1 MSMSQFEKLMPSAQ
15 SDHINSLLKNEFVT
29 EKLLQNIDKNQQY
42 EAVISLLNNI
52 TQEKEKVNDKL
63 FIITAAYDKIYKK
76 YNGISLV
83 VLVLSSIA
91 TLFEALRLSI
101 VDYIEKQQPL
111 VDIETISFIM
121 NLIIL
126 FIGTII
132 TISSS
137 IIRFRNYRE
146 ILEQLKDSQA
156 ILISYRDKY
165 NKKYQKVLN
174 LLALDTLGEDEIQH
188 ISEKISEYDDAIK
201 SVNVLQYLRND
212 EIIKF
217 NKYKAFF
224 DFQLRKIDIDK
235 QIAINKYENLSG
247 IKDMDKPPPN
257 IDARIGQMRRLS
269 KVEMLKKFIKSKTKS
284 THDVNEIVVD
294 DLQNL

>member
-1 MSMSQFEKLMPSAQ
+1 MSTEQGDSL
-15 SDHINSLLKNEFVT
+15 HHLLKNEFIT
-29 EKLLQNIDKNQQY
+29 EKLLKNIEHNQQY
-42 EAVISLLNNI
+42 ESVIGLLNNI
-52 TQEKEKVNDKL
+52 TNEKEKVNDKI

-76 YNGISLV
+76 YNSISLV

-91 TLFEALRLSI
+91 TLLEALRLSI
-101 VDYIEKQQPL
+101 VDYIAKQQPTIS
-111 VDIETISFIM
+111 IETISFIM
-121 NLIIL
+121 NLVIL
-126 FIGTII
+126 FIGTVI

-174 LLALDTLGEDEIQH
+174 LLALDVLEEDEIH
-188 ISEKISEYDDAIK
+188 TITEKINEYDDAIK

-224 DFQLRKIDIDK
+224 EFEMRKIDIDK
-235 QIAINKYENLSG
+235 QVAINKYENTSG
-247 IKDMDKPPPN
+247 IKNIINNEKSNPKIDDMNKY
-257 IDARIGQMRRLS
+257 S
-269 KVEMLKKFIKSKTKS
+269 KIQKLKRFLQQKKEAQPSNDIIVE
-284 THDVNEIVVD
+284 
-294 DLQNL
+294 DLQDV

>member
-1 MSMSQFEKLMPSAQ
+1 MSTEQGDSL
-15 SDHINSLLKNEFVT
+15 HHLLKNEFIT
-29 EKLLQNIDKNQQY
+29 EKLLKNIEHNQQY
-42 EAVISLLNNI
+42 ESVIGLLNNI
-52 TQEKEKVNDKL
+52 TNEKEKVNDKI

-76 YNGISLV
+76 YNSISLV

-91 TLFEALRLSI
+91 TLLEALRLSI
-101 VDYIEKQQPL
+101 VDYIAKQQPT
-111 VDIETISFIM
+111 VSIETISFIM
-121 NLIIL
+121 NLVIL

-174 LLALDTLGEDEIQH
+174 LLALDVLEEEEIQT
-188 ISEKISEYDDAIK
+188 ITEKINEYDDAIK

-217 NKYKAFF
+217 NRYKAFF
-224 DFQLRKIDIDK
+224 EFEMRKIDIDK
-235 QIAINKYENLSG
+235 QVAINKYENSSG
-247 IKDMDKPPPN
+247 IKNILKDDKSNPK
-257 IDARIGQMRRLS
+257 IDNMNKYS
-269 KVEMLKKFIKSKTKS
+269 KIQKLKRFLQQKKETQPS
-284 THDVNEIVVD
+284 NEIIVE
-294 DLQNL
+294 DLQDV

>member
-1 MSMSQFEKLMPSAQ
+1 MSSVQGDSLQ
-15 SDHINSLLKNEFVT
+15 SLLKNEFIT
-29 EKLLQNIDKNQQY
+29 EKLLKNIEHNQQY
-42 EAVISLLNNI
+42 ESVIGLLNNI
-52 TQEKEKVNDKL
+52 TGEKDKVNDKI

-76 YNGISLV
+76 YNSISLV

-91 TLFEALRLSI
+91 TLLEALRLSI
-101 VDYIEKQQPL
+101 VDYIDKQQPSIN
-111 VDIETISFIM
+111 IETISFIM

-126 FIGTII
+126 FIGTVI

-174 LLALDTLGEDEIQH
+174 LLALDVLEEEQIQT
-188 ISEKISEYDDAIK
+188 ITEKITEYDDAIK

-224 DFQLRKIDIDK
+224 EFEMRKIDIDK
-235 QIAINKYENLSG
+235 QIAINKYENSSG
-247 IKDMDKPPPN
+247 INN
-257 IDARIGQMRRLS
+257 IKITEKSNPKID
-269 KVEMLKKFIKSKTKS
+269 EMNKYSNVQKLKSFLQKKNKKAE
-284 THDVNEIVVD
+284 DQNEIIVE
-294 DLQNL
+294 DLQDV